1 MKWIIIA
8 WDQIRLNKKISII
21 LVVFITM
28 SIFLIGVISFY
39 NNIFS
44 YSQKQCEQV
53 LTGTIDNIGLLY
65 VENGDFY
72 SQKAQDFINEAMD
85 KKVVKFIGSI
95 SSLET
100 DRFPELARLQGN
112 EQGNLTWIW
121 ADQTVLGLCNLEFYK
136 RAEMTDI
143 NKNIYH
149 LYLGYNFKKVK
160 VGTQYVVKQEDGK
173 DDVFVVDGILK
184 KHQNFISGEI
194 ASGAAAGTTVA
205 VYNMD
210 NRVLVFGDV
219 YPSSGFWIY
228 ESYKKPDNM
237 KSELKKLADKNGI
250 QIQLSSLNSYLK
262 NAQIENEKIRMIF
275 SRMFGVILIGTIII
289 NLSMCALSFIVNK
302 KQYGVLYI
310 CGFSEKD
317 LVIIYIMENLL
328 KSFIALI
335 IAGAGIYVMFT
346 RLFVNNYETYQMIQN
361 IFFTHIIKIL
371 VEEMLILVLILS
383 ILPVIL
389 IKKYSPQMIVKEG
402 GL

>member
-136 RAEMTDI
+136 NITSNKVEIHYALIEYVNDKISDAWVLAKLLRY
-143 NKNIYH
+143 KNIPIKFLHYNAKKNNTIKASNKETYDMFKDI
-149 LYLGYNFKKVK
+149 LYGS
-160 VGTQYVVKQEDGK
+160 TDGE
-173 DDVFVVDGILK
+173 FIGIETEFYTPPGLDIGASCGQFIPDYYLK
-184 KHQNFISGEI
+184 
-194 ASGAAAGTTVA
+194 
-205 VYNMD
+205 YNMKEVQD
-210 NRVLVFGDV
+210 N
-219 YPSSGFWIY
+219 
-228 ESYKKPDNM
+228 
-237 KSELKKLADKNGI
+237 
-250 QIQLSSLNSYLK
+250 
-262 NAQIENEKIRMIF
+262 
-275 SRMFGVILIGTIII
+275 
-289 NLSMCALSFIVNK
+289 
-302 KQYGVLYI
+302 
-310 CGFSEKD
+310 
-317 LVIIYIMENLL
+317 
-328 KSFIALI
+328 
-335 IAGAGIYVMFT
+335 
-346 RLFVNNYETYQMIQN
+346 
-361 IFFTHIIKIL
+361 
-371 VEEMLILVLILS
+371 
-383 ILPVIL
+383 
-389 IKKYSPQMIVKEG
+389 
-402 GL
+402 